1 MRVLALSSAQLPAG
15 FSLDGGGSPLAP
27 PYPWM
32 TLPLQD
38 VGFYLSDGSH
48 SCTDARRKSPTP
60 STSPGGLAAYPLK
73 HDSAPPLTPFGM
85 TSKLGMCAASPPSPC
100 PKAAPHARMH
110 ADQVPGRHHQGF
122 WQPRQRR

>member
-48 SCTDARRKSPTP
+48 SCADARRKSPTP
-60 STSPGGLAAYPLK
+60 SIPTARRAGCV
-73 HDSAPPLTPFGM
+73 PPQT
-85 TSKLGMCAASPPSPC
+85 
-100 PKAAPHARMH
+100 
-110 ADQVPGRHHQGF
+110 
-122 WQPRQRR
+122 RQRTSTHSVRHDLQARNVRRVPALALP